1 MSGWNKRWVVINDAK
16 LAYFKCELFSSLCAS
31 VPDVFREQNDP
42 AVVQTF
48 DLAAITQISKT
59 PDSYPKDYK
68 EGAFSFDVQEQKEI
82 KTYYFAASS
91 SQEKELVLRTIVD
104 WRKWTTQAKKNAAV
118 DVPALQKQLADAQHT
133 IEALTQQL
141 EKLRAETH
149 NPKEHAGGSHNEDI
163 DFLAESLEEE
173 RAKNARLEEAL
184 EEERLQ
190 MADLKKQFLE
200 LKRHQSKAS
209 APAEDEEDPL
219 DFFKKK

>member
-1 MSGWNKRWVVINDAK
+1 VSGWNKRWIVINDAK
-16 LAYFKCELFSSLCAS
+16 MAYYK
-31 VPDVFREQNDP
+31 EQNDP

-59 PDSYPKDYK
+59 PESYPKDYK

-82 KTYYFAASS
+82 KTYFFAAAS

-104 WRKWTTQAKKNAAV
+104 WRKWTAQAKKMAAV
-118 DVPALQKQLADAQHT
+118 DVPALQKQLAEAHHT
-133 IEALTQQL
+133 TEALTQQL
-141 EKLRAETH
+141 EKLRAETTA
-149 NPKEHAGGSHNEDI
+149 PKESAGTHNEDM
-163 DFLAESLEEE
+163 DVLAESLEEE
-173 RAKNARLEEAL
+173 RAKNSRLEEQL

-200 LKRHQSKAS
+200 QKRQLSNVRAD
-209 APAEDEEDPL
+209 EEEEDPL